1 MTTESEPST
10 PEDSATS
17 STSTGSS
24 SVFTTPIGMVALGG
38 LVLVATYVVFGLALN
53 DYWVGW
59 LALLLAVSSLLLL
72 RAEDTFIEKL
82 APIAVIAKTI
92 GYLLAMIGVFAL
104 VEDLRFADGTLNE
117 FPDVIGALAAYAGY
131 VIAFLGARSI
141 ET

>member
-1 MTTESEPST
+1 MTTESEPSM
-10 PEDSATS
+10 PDESAS
-17 STSTGSS
+17 PASTASA
-24 SVFTTPIGMVALGG
+24 SVFTTPVGMVALGG
-38 LVLVATYVVFGLALN
+38 LVLVATYVIFGLAFN

-72 RAEDTFIEKL
+72 RGDNTFIEKL
-82 APIAVIAKTI
+82 APIAVLAKTI
-92 GYLLAMIGVFAL
+92 GYLLAIIGVFAL

-141 ET
+141 KV